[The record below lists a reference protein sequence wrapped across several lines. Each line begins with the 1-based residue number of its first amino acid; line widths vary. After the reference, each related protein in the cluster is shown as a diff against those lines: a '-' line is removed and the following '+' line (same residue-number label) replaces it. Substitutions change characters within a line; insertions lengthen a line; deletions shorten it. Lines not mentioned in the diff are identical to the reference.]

1 MAEVETQSAFA
12 RRRGVAKSMVSKWK
26 AAGLLSMTAE
36 GLVEVEESEW
46 RLADRPGQYRGGKTK
61 PPRPDPQPA
70 AEPELAA
77 GETPEDAAE
86 RIVLQEGRAPYA
98 HAEATRIKENYLA
111 LLRQLEFDQK
121 SGAVVPID
129 AVVAGVVEQYAKVRN
144 KLLNIPTRVAP
155 RAAVLRSAEEVR
167 ALIEAEVNLVLQEL
181 TLDGDGDS
189 QADQRAVIRNRFGAV
204 H

>member
-1 MAEVETQSAFA
+1 
-12 RRRGVAKSMVSKWK
+12 MVSKWK
-26 AAGLLSMTAE
+26 AQGLISMTPE

-61 PPRPDPQPA
+61 PSRPEPVPPQIA
-70 AEPELAA
+70 S

-86 RIVLQEGRAPYA
+86 RIVIQEGRAPYA
-98 HAEATRIKENYLA
+98 HAEAVRIKENYLA

-121 SGAVVPID
+121 SGAVVPVE

-144 KLLNIPTRVAP
+144 KVLNIPTRVAP

-167 ALIEAEVNLVLQEL
+167 ALIEVEVNLVLQEL
-181 TLDGDGDS
+181 TLDGDGDVDS
-189 QADQRAVIRNRFGAV
+189 ANQRAVIRNRFGAV